1 MNEEE
6 LIEGCCR
13 NDRKAQEYLYN
24 RYSGKL
30 YVIALRY
37 TKSQSEAEDVI
48 QDSFIKVFD
57 KIREFKRKSKLETW
71 LTRIVI
77 NTALNSQRSKLY
89 MFPMADVNEI
99 NLEDEISL
107 ARFEWQDLLKMIQSL
122 PSGCQAIFNLFA
134 IEGYNHNEIAE
145 MLSISEGTS
154 KSQYSRAKIL
164 LKELISKN
172 EMVRYERA

>member
-1 MNEEE
+1 
-6 LIEGCCR
+6 
-13 NDRKAQEYLYN
+13 
-24 RYSGKL
+24 
-30 YVIALRY
+30 
-37 TKSQSEAEDVI
+37 
-48 QDSFIKVFD
+48 
-57 KIREFKRKSKLETW
+57 
-71 LTRIVI
+71 
-77 NTALNSQRSKLY
+77 
-89 MFPMADVNEI
+89 MADVNEI

>member
-6 LIEGCCR
+6 LIEGCCQ
-13 NDRKAQEYLYN
+13 NNRKAQEYLYN

-48 QDSFIKVFD
+48 QDSFIKIFD

>member
-1 MNEEE
+1 
-6 LIEGCCR
+6 
-13 NDRKAQEYLYN
+13 
-24 RYSGKL
+24 
-30 YVIALRY
+30 LRY